1 MIKTKTSQS
10 LFFQDNQ
17 VHSTWSDGAFSLEE
31 IFEYNRTHERL
42 DLTVSDHVDRH
53 TNWFD
58 AYVKELKSLR
68 KKYPEFAVRIGC
80 EVKIR
85 DDGSINTTQGILD
98 AAEVVLGSVH
108 HFDGIKTMN
117 QEELLVREYE
127 LTRLLVQSPKI
138 DILSHP
144 FNMAVRFFKA
154 DVPRAWVEEV
164 YKRCVANGIKF
175 EYNHRHAPESL
186 RQFVREKVAQGDT
199 KHLSF
204 GSDMHDDLRELGMSG
219 FKIRDAISVLVT
231 GAGAGVGQSILKAL
245 KLSPVSMKIIAVDG
259 SELAAGLYTA
269 GAAYLVPMWRDP
281 AYIPRII
288 EICKKENIQLVFAGT
303 DVELEVLSKHA
314 KRIKAESGATVVV
327 SNVRA
332 VRIADDKWKTVQF
345 LKQNS
350 FPYAKSYLSKDLPKF
365 LKTAKFPLIVKPRVG
380 ARSIGLYKVNTKEEL
395 IAAVARTPG
404 AIIQEYLSTEDDEYT
419 CSGFF
424 YKGKSYG
431 ALCGQRW
438 LRNGDTY
445 KALFKRDKALEA
457 FIAKVGVKLNLFG
470 PCNFQLRKTKRGPVI
485 FEINCRFSGTTGA
498 VSYLGFNAANA
509 LVQIL
514 CLKRPPSVLQFKES
528 YMFRYWNELFVDEKS
543 VNRLANMGE
552 IPGPCSDINIF

>member
-1 MIKTKTSQS
+1 MQK
-10 LFFQDNQ
+10 LLFQDNQ
-17 VHSTWSDGAFSLEE
+17 VHSTWSDGTFSLEE

-42 DLTVSDHVDRH
+42 DLTISDHVDRH

-85 DDGSINTTQGILD
+85 DDGSINTTREILD

-108 HFDGIKTMN
+108 HFDGIKAMS
-117 QEELLVREYE
+117 QEELLAREYA
-127 LTRLLVQSPKI
+127 LTRLLAQSQEI
-138 DILSHP
+138 DILAHP
-144 FNMAVRFFKA
+144 FSMAVRFFKA
-154 DVPRAWVEEV
+154 DVPRAWVEDI
-164 YKRCVANGIKF
+164 YNRCVANGIKF

-186 RQFVREKVAQGDT
+186 RQFVRQKVAQGDT

-204 GSDMHDDLRELGMSG
+204 GSDMHDDLCELGMSG
-219 FKIRDAISVLVT
+219 FNIRDVIPVLVT

-259 SELAAGLYTA
+259 SELAAGLYA
-269 GAAYLVPMWRDP
+269 ADSAYLVPMWQDP
-281 AYIPRII
+281 AYVPRII
-288 EICKKENIQLVFAGT
+288 EICKKENVQLVFAGT
-303 DVELEVLSKHA
+303 DVELEALSKHA

-350 FPYAKSYLSKDLPKF
+350 FPYAKSCLAKDLPKF

-380 ARSIGLYKVNTKEEL
+380 ARSIGLSKARNREEL
-395 IAAVARTPG
+395 MAAVAQTPG
-404 AIIQEYLSTEDDEYT
+404 PIIQEYLSTEDDEYT

-457 FIAKVGVKLNLFG
+457 FVAKVGVKLNLFG

-514 CLKRPPSVLQFKES
+514 CLKRPPSALQFKES
-528 YMFRYWNELFVDEKS
+528 YMFRYWNELFASE
-543 VNRLANMGE
+543 GE
-552 IPGPCSDINIF
+552 VKVLGKTKGLPNPHSDKNIF